1 MAKNGA
7 WHIADNPAL
16 YEPARKNNFRFVVT
30 DIDNLVKAGVPENLV
45 NDDTDRIVNGQEYLE
60 VSVISTTVPHVKI
73 GTIEVPRG
81 NTKSK
86 FAGVASFD
94 DGSLVVNDFIG
105 ARTKSILM
113 AWQALVFDV
122 NSEAIHMSSNYKKTC
137 YLYEYTPDYETVIRS
152 WRLEGCW
159 ISDLSEDDFSNEEEG
174 KKQVTATIVFDKAI
188 PQDNDGYG
196 ANG

>member
-1 MAKNGA
+1 
-7 WHIADNPAL
+7 
-16 YEPARKNNFRFVVT
+16 
-30 DIDNLVKAGVPENLV
+30 
-45 NDDTDRIVNGQEYLE
+45 
-60 VSVISTTVPHVKI
+60 
-73 GTIEVPRG
+73 
-81 NTKSK
+81 
-86 FAGVASFD
+86 
-94 DGSLVVNDFIG
+94 
-105 ARTKSILM
+105 M

-159 ISDLSEDDFSNEEEG
+159 VSDLSEDDFSNEEEG

-188 PQDNDGYG
+188 PQDNNGYG